1 MTNKLF
7 FILLLAAASPVLAQS
22 APAGAATVPVTV
34 LARPL
39 DAGTLIGAGDLT
51 VAQLPAPQARG
62 GLDATAL
69 IGREAARRLNA
80 GQPLRAYDVAAPQL
94 VRRGQPVSIVVRRDN
109 LVITA
114 AGRALAGGAKGEAV
128 RVQNSLSSAV
138 IDAEVESAGV
148 VRIVDAPAS

>member
-7 FILLLAAASPVLAQS
+7 LILLLAAAAPVLAEP
-22 APAGAATVPVTV
+22 APGVATVSVTV

-39 DAGTLIGAGDLT
+39 DAGTLIGSGDLT
-51 VAQLPAPQARG
+51 TAQLPAPQARG
-62 GLDATAL
+62 GLDAAAL
-69 IGREAARRLNA
+69 VGREAARRLNA

>member
-1 MTNKLF
+1 MKT
-7 FILLLAAASPVLAQS
+7 ILASLLAVTASAAMAQ
-22 APAGAATVPVTV
+22 AVPTATVTV

-39 DAGTLIGAGDLT
+39 DAGTLIAAGDLT
-51 VAQLPAPQARG
+51 TATVPAPQARG
-62 GLDATAL
+62 GLDVAAL
-69 IGREAARRLNA
+69 VGREAARRLNA

-94 VRRGQPVSIVVRRDN
+94 VRRGQPVSIVVRRAN

-114 AGRALAGGAKGEAV
+114 AGRALASGAKGEAV